1 MRAYHLLV
9 GKLLLLFY
17 EFSNSPKIVKLI
29 FIPRGEW
36 LNEHHGSTGWPQKGL
51 QEGVALQVSAP
62 TRHLAQRPPP
72 ECTPEGGLA
81 PASFIKGPGEGAMAP
96 GGAQR
101 LLAGAASPY
110 FTHLSANLMYC
121 SQSQAVMPWG
131 PVRTW

>member
-51 QEGVALQVSAP
+51 QEGVALQVSGRS
-62 TRHLAQRPPP
+62 RHLEQDPPP

-81 PASFIKGPGEGAMAP
+81 PSPFIKSFGKGAMAP
-96 GGAQR
+96 GWA
-101 LLAGAASPY
+101 
-110 FTHLSANLMYC
+110 
-121 SQSQAVMPWG
+121 
-131 PVRTW
+131 